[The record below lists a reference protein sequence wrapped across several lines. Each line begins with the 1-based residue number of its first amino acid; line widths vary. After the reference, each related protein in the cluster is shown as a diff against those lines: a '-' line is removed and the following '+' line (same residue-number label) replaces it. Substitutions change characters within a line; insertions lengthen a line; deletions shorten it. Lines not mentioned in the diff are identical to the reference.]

1 MGLAPVVKKIA
12 ITGTTPS
19 RMQAPFDDP
28 DWHFMTIGPGGHDVT
43 RWNDLFEV
51 HGPSTWPKEFGP
63 YLENLKAVQPP
74 KRIFTMVPVPEF
86 SANVVMPRERW
97 FRTYG
102 KCWFSSSIAYAI
114 AQAVDDEVT
123 DLGFWGIDFEA
134 GEEYRVQWVGARH
147 FIDMLHSEIFEGG
160 VKMDRPPG
168 PGRIRMHFPAGCG
181 LLRDPT
187 PYPDRWETHGALMVQ
202 QKLDFLRGQLA
213 QKQFIHSDLMVRI
226 HHIEGRV
233 AAITDGE
240 TKELL
245 PQLAEDLKKLHDE
258 CGATA
263 AVINQ
268 LIGSIDFA
276 EFFRSRSMIGN
287 PGE

>member
-1 MGLAPVVKKIA
+1 MGLAPVVKKIG

-43 RWNDLFEV
+43 RWDDLFEV
-51 HGPSTWPKEFGP
+51 HGPSTWPKEFEA
-63 YLENLKAVQPP
+63 YLNALKAAEPP
-74 KRIFTMVPVPEF
+74 KRVFTTVAIPDWP
-86 SANVVMPRERW
+86 ANVVMPRERW
-97 FRTYG
+97 FDTYG
-102 KCWFSSSIAYAI
+102 RCWFSSSIAYCI
-114 AQAVDDEVT
+114 VQAVEDGAT
-123 DLGFWGIDFEA
+123 DIGLWGIDLEA
-134 GEEYRVQWVGARH
+134 GEEYRVQWIGCRH
-147 FIDMLHSEIFEGG
+147 FIDLFR
-160 VKMDRPPG
+160 DRG
-168 PGRIRMHFPAGCG
+168 IRFHMPAGCG